1 MPLVSKIKHRLASLL
16 FKLAPWLAVSLRVE
30 YPHKSDNRRFLEND
44 IFRYLD
50 SKWLANESTQC
61 LFIGTDKRSW
71 HYRSR
76 FRAKFFTIDNDPRKA
91 RYGARHHHTVGSAIE
106 LESYYVPDQFNV
118 IIANGL
124 IGFGVN
130 EINQCDDLFAGLAAV
145 IKRTGLL
152 VLSYDNRPSHINF
165 RLEDVKNYQLFEKF
179 VPNND
184 GLEHSEYVFGDHIFV
199 FLRLRCGAP

>member
-91 RYGARHHHTVGSAIE
+91 RYGARHHHTVGSAVE
-106 LESYYVPDQFNV
+106 LKSYYAPDQFNV

-130 EINQCDDLFAGLAAV
+130 EINQCEDLFAGLAAV

-152 VLSYDNRPSHINF
+152 VLSYDNRPSRINF

-179 VPNND
+179 APNND

-199 FLRLRCGAP
+199 FLRLRRSAP